1 MTQTKTMKS
10 LLPIKDTGMMKTR
23 IIAVANHKGGVG
35 KTTLVASVGAA
46 LASTGYNVLLVD
58 LDAQANL
65 TASLLQDEQQGRT
78 IYNAL
83 KERKGLPVVEVGQR
97 LSLTP
102 SALDLAGIELELA
115 AAMSREFVLKDLLE
129 PVASVYDVVL
139 LDCPPSLGLIAVNAF
154 VASTDVI
161 IPLTAE
167 ALPFKGLTMIQDI
180 IAMVQKRLNPSL
192 RLSGIVLTR
201 WAGRKLNKMVE
212 EALRGSFP
220 EIVFKT
226 KIRENISIAE
236 APLSKSDIFSY
247 SPSSNGAKDYE
258 ALTEELLQRLEISNK
273 VIK

>member
-1 MTQTKTMKS
+1 MKS

-78 IYNAL
+78 IYHAL

-129 PVASVYDVVL
+129 PVTSGYDFIL

-154 VASTDVI
+154 TASTDVL

-167 ALPFKGLTMIQDI
+167 ALPFKGLTMIQEI
-180 IAMVQKRLNPSL
+180 IAMVRKRLNPPLSL
-192 RLSGIVLTR
+192 TGIIISR
-201 WAGRKLNKMVE
+201 WAGRKLNKIVD
-212 EALRGSFP
+212 EALRERFGDV
-220 EIVFKT
+220 VFNT
-226 KIRENISIAE
+226 KIRENITIAE
-236 APLSKSDIFSY
+236 APLTKQDIFSY
-247 SPSSNGAKDYE
+247 SPQSNGAKDYQ
-258 ALTEELLQRLEISNK
+258 ALTAELLQHLQK
-273 VIK
+273 

>member
-1 MTQTKTMKS
+1 MAQ
-10 LLPIKDTGMMKTR
+10 R
-23 IIAVANHKGGVG
+23 IIAISNHKGGVG
-35 KTTLVASVGAA
+35 KTTSVASTGAA
-46 LASTGYNVLLVD
+46 LAAMGFKVLLVD

-65 TASLLQDEQQGRT
+65 TASLLQAEPERT

-83 KERKGLPVVEVGQR
+83 KERQGLPVVE
-97 LSLTP
+97 LSQSLHLAP
-102 SALDLAGIELELA
+102 SALELAGIELELSG
-115 AAMSREFVLKDLLE
+115 AMSREFILKDLLE
-129 PVASVYDVVL
+129 PVASGYDVVL

-247 SPSSNGAKDYE
+247 SPNSNGAKDYE